1 MDACLRLLLVET
13 LHAFP
18 PALIFTG
25 KFDPLRDESN
35 QYAAR
40 LERAGIAV
48 HALPGCAWEAFFLLH
63 SASINSLG
71 SNKSI

>member
-1 MDACLRLLLVET
+1 MDVCLRLLLVET

-25 KFDPLRDESN
+25 KFDLLNDESN
-35 QYAAR
+35 QYVAR

-48 HALPGCAWEAFFLLH
+48 RALPGCA
-63 SASINSLG
+63 
-71 SNKSI
+71 